1 VRRVI
6 PVALTSLAVIAFV
19 PTAGGGA
26 AGLALAAVVVA
37 LALSLVGAQQQ
48 QALPLTAAALA
59 MAIGES
65 VDLGAGGEVHRWA
78 ALAALP
84 LVVPAAGLSLV
95 RVPAVA
101 AGLVLIGGAVAGPV
115 RALAYDPLR
124 DRGCSGCLPL
134 PAVLGHRAD
143 ASWWVL
149 VGGVL
154 ALVALGAGLRRP
166 TQRML
171 LVALLVTGCWALTG
185 WREPRGV
192 VVEATEWALAV
203 AVLAGALSVA
213 GSWSNRARLARL
225 EELFRSGGGPVE
237 GLRAALSD
245 PTAALSFAADGGWI
259 GPDGTVAPTPGQDQ
273 VVTPVWVA
281 GSLVARIAHAPDA
294 GRVTMLATSLT
305 PELRIAIEHAR
316 LDALLR
322 AQVRELQESRLR
334 LVEAADEERRR
345 VERDLHDGAQQHV
358 LALGYDIRRAL
369 ATAPADAALQEC
381 LSATTDVLAEL
392 RLLAHGVYPALLTGA
407 GLGPAL
413 ESLGRSVVVTALPDR
428 RFAPCIERTAYLL
441 VSELASGER
450 IEVSGSVVDD
460 DLVVCVRGGRLA
472 DHSLVG
478 ERVTTLGGSLSLTD
492 DLTEL
497 RIPCA

>member
-1 VRRVI
+1 
-6 PVALTSLAVIAFV
+6 LAI
-19 PTAGGGA
+19 
-26 AGLALAAVVVA
+26 
-37 LALSLVGAQQQ
+37 
-48 QALPLTAAALA
+48 AAL
-59 MAIGES
+59 G
-65 VDLGAGGEVHRWA
+65 
-78 ALAALP
+78 
-84 LVVPAAGLSLV
+84 
-95 RVPAVA
+95 
-101 AGLVLIGGAVAGPV
+101 
-115 RALAYDPLR
+115 
-124 DRGCSGCLPL
+124 
-134 PAVLGHRAD
+134 
-143 ASWWVL
+143 
-149 VGGVL
+149 
-154 ALVALGAGLRRP
+154 
-166 TQRML
+166 
-171 LVALLVTGCWALTG
+171 
-185 WREPRGV
+185 
-192 VVEATEWALAV
+192 
-203 AVLAGALSVA
+203 GALSVA
-213 GSWSNRARLARL
+213 VSLSNRARLARL
-225 EELFRSGGGPVE
+225 EELFRAGGGPEE

-245 PTAALSFAADGGWI
+245 PSATLSFAADRGWL
-259 GPDGTVAPTPGQDQ
+259 GPDGAVAPPPRQGQ

-281 GSLVARIAHAPDA
+281 GTLVARIAHAPDA
-294 GRVTMLATSLT
+294 GRATMLATSLT

-345 VERDLHDGAQQHV
+345 IERDLHDGAQQHV

-369 ATAPADAALQEC
+369 ATAPADPALQEC
-381 LSATTDVLAEL
+381 LSATTDVLSEL

-413 ESLGRSVVVTALPDR
+413 ESLGRSVAVTALPAR
-428 RFAPCIERTAYLL
+428 RFAPCIERTVYLL